1 MAPQAEARDHAA
13 RVAIEARLTTSA
25 DAFSPTT
32 PSAGR
37 WSFGKRSPPDSRPS
51 GGAALQEDEQPRSTS
66 PMMRAAQ
73 ALRRRLSPRGK
84 MTTDARN
91 AGNARNAASAAAAAS
106 QLYVGTREA
115 SAEVAPSV
123 PAQSMEAMPSREVAP
138 TDSKLAAKTE
148 PTPTAAKQNAG
159 NAPNII
165 VGQQVCPRS
174 ARS

>member
-73 ALRRRLSPRGK
+73 ALRRRLSPRGRT
-84 MTTDARN
+84 TTDAP
-91 AGNARNAASAAAAAS
+91 AGATASVAVATS

-115 SAEVAPSV
+115 SAEVAPSPL
-123 PAQSMEAMPSREVAP
+123 PAQSVEAVPSREVAP
-138 TDSKLAAKTE
+138 IHML
-148 PTPTAAKQNAG
+148 
-159 NAPNII
+159 
-165 VGQQVCPRS
+165 R
-174 ARS
+174 